1 MIDEVGR
8 ATSGTEI
15 SIIIPCFNAEKTII
29 NTLNS
34 INAQTYKNF
43 EVIIVNDGSEDNS
56 EEKIKRYIC
65 ENPSIKINYFFQE
78 NRGVS
83 VARNEGIRKACGKY
97 ITFIDADDLYHP
109 QFLEILYTILK
120 DSDVDIACCQYK
132 IVDLN
137 NDFGKEKQKIGIISL
152 LSKEDMLDKYIHK
165 RKSNFSFWG
174 ALYKKKIIEE
184 NRLQFPAG
192 IKFGEDTE
200 FICKYLVHCRKGG
213 VFLEKEL
220 YGYLRHEQSTMHGK
234 CDWTRTDNLKA
245 IKNVIDYWTENSACT
260 DFADYMFSRAL
271 WACAKDFAIEDGTLF
286 LELQNK
292 YDLRHAMKVMARFG
306 DEISIRVSAMAF
318 LVSKRLYQ
326 MLVVAYMKKENC
338 NVVFTLGD

>member
-8 ATSGTEI
+8 AMSGIEI

-43 EVIIVNDGSEDNS
+43 EVIIVNDGSKDNS

-109 QFLEILYTILK
+109 RFLELLYNALVTE
-120 DSDVDIACCQYK
+120 DADIVCCQYRIINFKNAFEKEMQKTEIK
-132 IVDLN
+132 IL
-137 NDFGKEKQKIGIISL
+137 I
-152 LSKEDMLDKYIHK
+152 SKEELLDKYIHK
-165 RKSNFSFWG
+165 RKSHFSFFN
-174 ALYKKKIIEE
+174 AIYKKNIIEE
-184 NRLQFPAG
+184 QKVQFPVG

-200 FICKYLVHCRKGG
+200 FICKYLVHCSKG

-220 YGYLRHEQSTMHGK
+220 YGYLMHEQSAMHTK
-234 CDWTRTDNLKA
+234 CDWARTDNLKA
-245 IKNVIDYWTENSACT
+245 IQNVIDYWGKNSACT
-260 DFADYMFSRAL
+260 DFAEYMFSRAL
-271 WACAKDFAIEDGTLF
+271 WACAKDFIFEDRKLF
-286 LELQNK
+286 MKLQQE
-292 YDLRHAMKVMARFG
+292 YDLRHAMKVMAKYG
-306 DEISIRVSAMAF
+306 DEITIRLSGIAF
-318 LVSKRLYQ
+318 LINKYLFWIMITWY
-326 MLVVAYMKKENC
+326 LKKK
-338 NVVFTLGD
+338 DR